1 MDKEGALKEFL
12 AALRATLKSVIIY
25 HARHAA
31 AVKATEDLKQKI
43 DKLLR
48 WMNPVKIG
56 FTPQGLRVEDRSL
69 ENHPLYRDIAT
80 VFHQRKIKS
89 LEIRPGIDVQE
100 LLTFVAQFALSAK
113 EIAHRG
119 GPKHLLGEKGV
130 DHIHIEELDYSQ
142 LLKDEGEELK
152 DVWTYLLQDALTEG
166 DDKKIDELAAH
177 FDQVVTRFKLQEIVR
192 TEGVRKNFSEFFAYL
207 KKNDP
212 EAYSRCATDLVRAV
226 IRDKNIPSE
235 ADLIKVKSMVSDLP
249 AKEFASLIHREFV
262 DNLAFDALSFDLFSK
277 LTEGDRE
284 NKISLHLA
292 ELFQKE
298 ITADSGPKMIDK
310 IRRLLS
316 GPETTFMSENYRK
329 TLGLLLK
336 SSEEEKTRHFD
347 PRLLLRNS
355 LLSKISFRKTP
366 TRVK

>member
-1 MDKEGALKEFL
+1 M
-12 AALRATLKSVIIY
+12 
-25 HARHAA
+25 
-31 AVKATEDLKQKI
+31 
-43 DKLLR
+43 
-48 WMNPVKIG
+48 
-56 FTPQGLRVEDRSL
+56 

-80 VFHQRKIKS
+80 VFHQRKIES

-100 LLTFVAQFALSAK
+100 LLTFRCWIRSAPPRK
-113 EIAHRG
+113 SLI
-119 GPKHLLGEKGV
+119 GEVPSICSGRKAS
-130 DHIHIEELDYSQ
+130 ITSISRADYSQ

-152 DVWTYLLQDALTEG
+152 DVWDLPSPGRADRG

-212 EAYSRCATDLVRAV
+212 EAYSRCATDLFRAV

-249 AKEFASLIHREFV
+249 AKDFVSLIHREFV

-292 ELFQKE
+292 ELFQK
-298 ITADSGPKMIDK
+298 
-310 IRRLLS
+310 RL
-316 GPETTFMSENYRK
+316 
-329 TLGLLLK
+329 
-336 SSEEEKTRHFD
+336 
-347 PRLLLRNS
+347 PRIPVPR
-355 LLSKISFRKTP
+355 
-366 TRVK
+366 